1 MSDCGAGNQP
11 KQAEIL
17 IDLSRCTLTLR
28 AGGNRLKVYP
38 VAVGNSKTPSPV
50 GRFRIIHKAR
60 WGGGFGTRWMGL
72 DVPWGT
78 YGIHGTNK
86 PGLIGQRVSHGC
98 IRMHNRDVEAVFELV
113 EAGTPVTIQGTV
125 NYQALVLGSRGAL
138 VQRVQG
144 KLQEMGYYEGI
155 CNGIFD
161 SETEA
166 ALSLFQKE
174 KGLPVKGQAHYSDL
188 RALGV
193 EVEQS

>member
-1 MSDCGAGNQP
+1 MN
-11 KQAEIL
+11 
-17 IDLSRCTLTLR
+17 
-28 AGGNRLKVYP
+28 
-38 VAVGNSKTPSPV
+38 
-50 GRFRIIHKAR
+50 H
-60 WGGGFGTRWMGL
+60 
-72 DVPWGT
+72 
-78 YGIHGTNK
+78 
-86 PGLIGQRVSHGC
+86 VSHGC

-113 EAGTPVTIQGTV
+113 EVGTPVTIQGTV